1 MKMKKIFITL
11 LVFTFYCNSSFAS
24 DFPLVSSI
32 NKATDP
38 NFSYNK
44 LAFLE
49 KSKMDCKIT
58 RKASKETSFIQ
69 EEVCDSNGS
78 DSACLV
84 YTDTK
89 LNPLPRESY
98 CFSSTDILLASK

>member
-1 MKMKKIFITL
+1 MKKIFITL
-11 LVFTFYCNSSFAS
+11 LVLTCYCNSSFAS

-38 NFSYNK
+38 SFSYNK

-49 KSKMDCKIT
+49 KSKMNCKT
-58 RKASKETSFIQ
+58 TTKPSKKTNFIQ

-78 DSACLV
+78 DSACLI
-84 YTDTK
+84 YTDK
-89 LNPLPRESY
+89 KSNPLPKESY
-98 CFSSTDILLASK
+98 CFSSTDLLLASK